1 MTPPADDGHS
11 FLSKST
17 EQTRRAGAVIGERL
31 RSGNVIALC
40 GPLGAGKTE
49 LVKGIAAG
57 LGVSAAERVSSPTF
71 VLVREYAGRLTL
83 FHIDAYRLSGASELS
98 ELGFDEFCE
107 LPDAAVA
114 IEWADRVPDALPADV
129 IRIELGHAGE
139 NRRSMCISTATENS
153 VVVQISRELAGFMT
167 PHVAENRESGG

>member
-1 MTPPADDGHS
+1 MTRPAHDGHS
-11 FLSKST
+11 FLSQSS

-31 RSGNVIALC
+31 RSGDVIALC

-57 LGVSAAERVSSPTF
+57 LDVPADQRVSSPTF

-107 LPDAAVA
+107 LPHAAVA
-114 IEWADRVPDALPADV
+114 IEWADRVPKALPAGV

-139 NRRSMCISTATENS
+139 NRRSMCISTAVENP
-153 VVVQISRELAGFMT
+153 VVAEICREMAGFMT
-167 PHVAENRESGG
+167 RQVAEDHESGG